1 MGLKTR
7 IRTFFKLLKSWN
19 RGRKLA
25 DSYVSS
31 ADRPTLSVLSPKND
45 LREFFDRNVEGPGI
59 WKWEHYFEIYDRH
72 LSKFR
77 GKAPTIVEIGI
88 YSGGSLPMWQHYF
101 GPGTQVVG
109 IDIEPACRVYEREG
123 VRVFIGDQADRSF
136 WARFREEV
144 PKVDILIDDGG
155 HESEQQ
161 SISLDEMLPHLAPGG
176 VYICEDVHHKNN
188 LYARMVFGLAD
199 GLNDFEW
206 MRGDPEG
213 SGRWVKPTTALQ
225 KSVKGI
231 SVYPYV
237 TVFELHDTRPME
249 LVSVKHGTEWQPFL

>member
-1 MGLKTR
+1 MGVRRRVKTFLER
-7 IRTFFKLLKSWN
+7 LKSWD
-19 RGRKLA
+19 RGRKFA
-25 DSYVSS
+25 ESYARSVDQRAPS
-31 ADRPTLSVLSPKND
+31 ASSPKND
-45 LREFFDRNVEGPGI
+45 LRDFFDGNTEGPGI

-88 YSGGSLPMWQHYF
+88 YSGGSLKMWQSYF
-101 GPGTQVVG
+101 GPGTQIVG
-109 IDIEPACRVYEREG
+109 IDIEPACKAYEGEG

-136 WARFREEV
+136 WARFRKEV

-155 HESEQQ
+155 HHHEQQ
-161 SISLDEMLPHLAPGG
+161 SVSLEEMLPCLAPGG

-188 LYARMVFGLAD
+188 LYARMVFGFAD

-206 MRGDPEG
+206 SRGDPEG

-225 KSVKGI
+225 KSVRGI
-231 SVYPYV
+231 SIYPYV
-237 TVFELHDTRPME
+237 TVFELHDVEPSE